1 MNYYHKTIKIDSLGA
16 GTLDIMEWIRDN
28 GCPNLDHTTFVDARG
43 NDVAMVS
50 MGSES
55 DFESWLDDIAAG
67 NESWFEY
74 DGMKRSK
81 SKYVNGLWLF
91 LIDGNYYWATR

>member
-1 MNYYHKTIKIDSLGA
+1 MNYFNKTIKIDVFGA

-43 NDVAMVS
+43 NKVAVVS
-50 MGSES
+50 KGEES
-55 DFESWLDDIAAG
+55 MFSATLEAIEIGLYSWK
-67 NESWFEY
+67 EF
-74 DGMKRSK
+74 DGMKRHSGAK
-81 SKYVNGLWLF
+81 NFWLF

>member
-1 MNYYHKTIKIDSLGA
+1 MNYYHKTIKIDALGA

-28 GCPNLDHTTFVDARG
+28 GCPNLDHTIFEDARG

-50 MGSES
+50 KSDES
-55 DFESWLDDIAAG
+55 MFSATLEALNIG
-67 NESWFEY
+67 LYKWFEY
-74 DGMKRSK
+74 KGMKRHRS
-81 SKYVNGLWLF
+81 GCGRWLF